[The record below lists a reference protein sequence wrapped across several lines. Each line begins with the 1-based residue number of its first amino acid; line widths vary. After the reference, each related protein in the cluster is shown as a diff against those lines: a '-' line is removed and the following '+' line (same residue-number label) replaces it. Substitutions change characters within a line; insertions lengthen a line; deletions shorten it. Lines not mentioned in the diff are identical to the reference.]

1 MTLLKTVFIGSAEER
16 QSIKDLSMAC
26 SRLMI
31 YASHFMKFHS
41 LANPRSIFNDIKC
54 KAILV
59 LLNSPTRMAAAAEFQ
74 DSMLEYRALVD
85 KPYENIS
92 YFHQLAAYL
101 GSQLSSQYLTNI
113 QEHFVQKIKGYCS
126 AMIITRLKDQLPPL
140 ITRYLSFFINILTF
154 L

>member
-1 MTLLKTVFIGSAEER
+1 
-16 QSIKDLSMAC
+16 
-26 SRLMI
+26 
-31 YASHFMKFHS
+31 
-41 LANPRSIFNDIKC
+41 
-54 KAILV
+54 
-59 LLNSPTRMAAAAEFQ
+59 MAAADEFQ

-92 YFHQLAAYL
+92 YFDQLAAYL

-126 AMIITRLKDQLPPL
+126 AMIIARLKDQLPPL